1 MPHIVVKLYPG
12 VSEEQKSKIA
22 QEITKVVQQH
32 AEKPEE
38 YISVD
43 IKDVPQEQWMEQVY
57 ETEIKPN
64 LDKLYKKPGY

>member
-38 YISVD
+38 FISVD
-43 IKDVPQEQWMEQVY
+43 ITEVPEAQWMDQVY
-57 ETEIKPN
+57 DSEIKPN
-64 LDKLYKKPGY
+64 WEKLYKKPGY

>member
-1 MPHIVVKLYPG
+1 MPHVVVKLYPG

-22 QEITKVVQQH
+22 QEITKIISKE

-43 IKDVPQEQWMEQVY
+43 IKEVPEDQWMEKVY
-57 ETEIKPN
+57 DAEIKPN
-64 LDKLYKKPGY
+64 FDKLYKKPGY